1 MYTIHSSSVLTTDS
15 RFILKN
21 SAAAFLFALA
31 LVCAGQMSSIT
42 VTLAG
47 QSVSEGF
54 IEWKITV
61 CIIKLSKKFISIF
74 LTTNLLSLSSDDS
87 SPDVSV

>member
-1 MYTIHSSSVLTTDS
+1 MSCY
-15 RFILKN
+15 N
-21 SAAAFLFALA
+21 PAAAFIFALA

-61 CIIKLSKKFISIF
+61 CIINTLNGQNFYSF
-74 LTTNLLSLSSDDS
+74 THSLSFDDL

>member
-1 MYTIHSSSVLTTDS
+1 MFQLDYLMPTILSKIVLEVVSLLYSHQSVLTTDKL
-15 RFILKN
+15 FNL
-21 SAAAFLFALA
+21 AAGLIFALA

-54 IEWKITV
+54 IEWKISV
-61 CIIKLSKKFISIF
+61 CI
-74 LTTNLLSLSSDDS
+74 T
-87 SPDVSV
+87 P

>member
-1 MYTIHSSSVLTTDS
+1 MILSKLALEVVSLMHSFQSVLTTDS
-15 RFILKN
+15 CVKSN
-21 SAAAFLFALA
+21 SAAAFIFALA

-61 CIIKLSKKFISIF
+61 
-74 LTTNLLSLSSDDS
+74 
-87 SPDVSV
+87 